1 MEPWTANKL
10 LACCGFPMC
19 EYEAQ
24 INIRHNRNDHS
35 TYFCNHTTCTSITP
49 SSATTIAKCSIV
61 DTSVCDGQCTSTIT
75 TTTIAFYSPTTNSS
89 IVSTSYGGGRHC
101 TSTITTTITPSFS
114 PESTAENLTS
124 LGPTHGGY
132 IAVILVL
139 LAIIIT
145 LVVLV
150 GYLVRR
156 TTAQRGTV
164 QTTEQPPTDMAA
176 SDYLEPVA
184 LRQLQ
189 TNART
194 GNHQ

>member
-1 MEPWTANKL
+1 MSNTEKL
-10 LACCGFPMC
+10 
-19 EYEAQ
+19 
-24 INIRHNRNDHS
+24 S
-35 TYFCNHTTCTSITP
+35 TP
-49 SSATTIAKCSIV
+49 P
-61 DTSVCDGQCTSTIT
+61 G
-75 TTTIAFYSPTTNSS
+75 
-89 IVSTSYGGGRHC
+89 
-101 TSTITTTITPSFS
+101 
-114 PESTAENLTS
+114 
-124 LGPTHGGY
+124 THGGY

-164 QTTEQPPTDMAA
+164 QITEQPLTDMEA

-189 TNART
+189 TNAGI

>member
-1 MEPWTANKL
+1 MQFE
-10 LACCGFPMC
+10 
-19 EYEAQ
+19 
-24 INIRHNRNDHS
+24 H
-35 TYFCNHTTCTSITP
+35 
-49 SSATTIAKCSIV
+49 
-61 DTSVCDGQCTSTIT
+61 
-75 TTTIAFYSPTTNSS
+75 
-89 IVSTSYGGGRHC
+89 
-101 TSTITTTITPSFS
+101 
-114 PESTAENLTS
+114 
-124 LGPTHGGY
+124 

-189 TNART
+189 TNAGT

>member
-1 MEPWTANKL
+1 MCPNVSAEVYVEIKPQPANS
-10 LACCGFPMC
+10 
-19 EYEAQ
+19 
-24 INIRHNRNDHS
+24 S
-35 TYFCNHTTCTSITP
+35 TTTYICNPTTCNLISP
-49 SSATTIAKCSIV
+49 SMTMTENHHSNTISK
-61 DTSVCDGQCTSTIT
+61 T
-75 TTTIAFYSPTTNSS
+75 TTA
-89 IVSTSYGGGRHC
+89 
-101 TSTITTTITPSFS
+101 
-114 PESTAENLTS
+114 
-124 LGPTHGGY
+124 THVGY

-164 QTTEQPPTDMAA
+164 QTTEQPPTDIAA
-176 SDYLEPVA
+176 AAAGDYLEPVA

-189 TNART
+189 P